1 MLASALAQDLE
12 EDLASMEASIGDLV
26 GASEGE
32 GMAGKTWDFGPSSV
46 TEEAIAEMS
55 YDGFQG

>member
-12 EDLASMEASIGDLV
+12 EDLASMEASVGDLV

-32 GMAGKTWDFGPSSV
+32 GMAGRT
-46 TEEAIAEMS
+46 
-55 YDGFQG
+55 